1 MTGSIFLGQPRIFLL
16 GRPAIVCHLFSIFLL
31 TPACLSFQ
39 DERDKRRAEREK
51 DDEEALV
58 GGLGKKKGPT
68 GGEPRLVPW
77 DCAWLYFCLFRVDV
91 EYRWNFTNLQ

>member
-1 MTGSIFLGQPRIFLL
+1 MVGSILL
-16 GRPAIVCHLFSIFLL
+16 CQTSYFRC
-31 TPACLSFQ
+31 FQ

-68 GGEPRLVPW
+68 GGESQLVP
-77 DCAWLYFCLFRVDV
+77 
-91 EYRWNFTNLQ
+91 